1 MFDYSI
7 ADHKLIYAVLKLRKS
22 KLPPINKVVRDYK
35 HLNIQNFKA
44 DIESAPW
51 WVCTIFDDIDDIA
64 WSWETMYKNIESDHI
79 KQRKSRVRTK
89 SLPWVDT
96 NIRKLMNKRYRLLKS
111 CDGTNRTS
119 GAWLKY
125 KKIKYEVK
133 KQMRKAE
140 ANYWKKQLNE
150 ATTPQDF
157 WKLIDKIKGKKER
170 PTVGPLRQGEG
181 ETITNDKQKAEL
193 MNNFYVNI
201 GKSLAVKLPSVSED
215 KNSLIYRVTPTI
227 TDIQVS
233 NQGIRKHVKKVKPSK
248 ASGPDNVKS
257 KDIALLGDSISVGL
271 EHVYIKSI
279 ELRKYPDLWKLAKVK
294 SAYKKGEHVQVENYR
309 PLSMLSIP
317 GKILEAQI
325 CDPLEEHLTKQG
337 LLSDHQWGFRKGRS
351 TEGLLLKQTEE
362 WKTAI
367 DNGLTVGVVFI
378 DFQKAFDTVS
388 HEILAYKLQAVGVTG
403 NMFDL
408 IMSYLQNRCQY
419 TDINGCNSTTK
430 SIEYGVP
437 QGSLLGPRL
446 YGIHVN
452 DLPESVDEGDV
463 SLFADD
469 TSAYCIGENVEEVV
483 DTLNRIMEQ
492 VYYGV

>member
-1 MFDYSI
+1 
-7 ADHKLIYAVLKLRKS
+7 
-22 KLPPINKVVRDYK
+22 
-35 HLNIQNFKA
+35 
-44 DIESAPW
+44 
-51 WVCTIFDDIDDIA
+51 
-64 WSWETMYKNIESDHI
+64 
-79 KQRKSRVRTK
+79 
-89 SLPWVDT
+89 
-96 NIRKLMNKRYRLLKS
+96 
-111 CDGTNRTS
+111 
-119 GAWLKY
+119 
-125 KKIKYEVK
+125 
-133 KQMRKAE
+133 
-140 ANYWKKQLNE
+140 
-150 ATTPQDF
+150 
-157 WKLIDKIKGKKER
+157 
-170 PTVGPLRQGEG
+170 
-181 ETITNDKQKAEL
+181 
-193 MNNFYVNI
+193 MNNLYVNI

-351 TEGLLLKQTEE
+351 AEGPLLKQTEE

-378 DFQKAFDTVS
+378 DFQKAFDIIS

-408 IMSYLQNRCQY
+408 IMSYLQIDVNIQ
-419 TDINGCNSTTK
+419 K
-430 SIEYGVP
+430 SMDVILPQNLLSMEYHSDP
-437 QGSLLGPRL
+437 
-446 YGIHVN
+446 Y
-452 DLPESVDEGDV
+452 
-463 SLFADD
+463 
-469 TSAYCIGENVEEVV
+469 
-483 DTLNRIMEQ
+483 
-492 VYYGV
+492 